1 MSEIINVI
9 TAKPEW
15 QTKINDETIVAK
27 WKEELGAQG
36 IPANVLDKA
45 IELLK
50 QPKEKPKEIYREGGN
65 YPWHIEVGADPD
77 IWTGCRDCECMICTD
92 NESLPYQLELEADEE
107 DDEDY

>member
-50 QPKEKPKEIYREGGN
+50 KSSGTPNEKKFYDDSA
-65 YPWHIEVGADPD
+65 YPWHIEDA
-77 IWTGCRDCECMICTD
+77 E
-92 NESLPYQLELEADEE
+92 NANA
-107 DDEDY
+107 